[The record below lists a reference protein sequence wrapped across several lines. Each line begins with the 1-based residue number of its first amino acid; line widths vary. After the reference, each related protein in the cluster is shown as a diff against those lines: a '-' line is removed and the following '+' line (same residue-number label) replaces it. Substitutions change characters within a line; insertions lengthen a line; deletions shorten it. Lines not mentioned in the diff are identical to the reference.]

1 MDDATG
7 PLGENWMRNM
17 MYSVIIFKT
26 MFKVM
31 NHFFFTVTVYGFVIV
46 RSICILAPR
55 ATGRRGGK
63 KETPWTGSRYS
74 RFLTRWCALVLILG
88 PLCMNRDLWRGPNIR
103 IVEKFRIS
111 RKTCV
116 PLFGIQWNQM
126 VRSLLESN
134 HALNV
139 CHTSQQT
146 RVKNGYGFQC
156 SSSSIRFSFQ
166 GQLLIAW
173 GVAFMIRWKLEKKKG
188 CIAISRLK
196 LRDSPWSDAEPDAR
210 VDTYKSKQ
218 QKKGQALRE
227 NDILL
232 YLPSGWL
239 WVRCSWDIILSTS
252 CRHASWCGYISVF
265 LKVWVFI

>member
-126 VRSLLESN
+126 VLFGIEPCLECMSYK
-134 HALNV
+134 
-139 CHTSQQT
+139 QT
-146 RVKNGYGFQC
+146 DEAWEWIWVSVFEQFNCKC
-156 SSSSIRFSFQ
+156 SPWWS
-166 GQLLIAW
+166 
-173 GVAFMIRWKLEKKKG
+173 GVHDQVETGEQKG
-188 CIAISRLK
+188 MHSYI
-196 LRDSPWSDAEPDAR
+196 LRDSVIQPIPTPPNLAPE
-210 VDTYKSKQ
+210 
-218 QKKGQALRE
+218 
-227 NDILL
+227 
-232 YLPSGWL
+232 
-239 WVRCSWDIILSTS
+239 
-252 CRHASWCGYISVF
+252 
-265 LKVWVFI
+265 